1 MVSRRLNG
9 ELVLMVKLNLKDFY
23 SMAVM
28 HHLME
33 NNMGQHPVIKHGLK
47 KDVHVDLL
55 VMMLKSFWTNIMS
68 IIH

>member
-1 MVSRRLNG
+1 
-9 ELVLMVKLNLKDFY
+9 
-23 SMAVM
+23 MAVM

-33 NNMGQHPVIKHGLK
+33 NSMGQHPQIKHGLK

-55 VMMLKSFWTNIMS
+55 VMMLKNFWTNIMS